1 MNIITLCL
9 LLLVFAGALMGGRED
24 EGACGSQSLDL
35 RSGQEV
41 SLTEQ
46 KLKIKFIGVREDS
59 RCPVGVNCI
68 WAGNARIALKL
79 AGGKGEAI
87 EIELNT
93 TTEPREASYEGYTVK
108 LTNLAPRPVEGRK
121 LDAGDYVATLILTKK
136 S

>member
-1 MNIITLCL
+1 LNIITLCL
-9 LLLVFAGALMGGRED
+9 LSIVFAGALMGGRAD
-24 EGACGSQSLDL
+24 EEACGSQSLDL
-35 RSGQEV
+35 RSGQDV
-41 SLTEQ
+41 SVAEQ

-108 LTNLAPRPVEGRK
+108 LMNLAPRPVEGQK
-121 LDAGDYVATLILTKK
+121 LDADDYVATLIVTKK